1 MIFKKLNWLFLI
13 TLLII
18 LTIFIWITPPPLG
31 IDPNAWKLFAIF
43 SATILSILLNLLP
56 IIAASIIALAV
67 SVLSG
72 VVEPSKAYAG
82 FSESFI
88 LLIVAAFL
96 VSHAVHKSG
105 LGKRLSLHMIKVFG
119 KSTLGLGY
127 SVMLT
132 DLLIAPA
139 FPSNT
144 ARSGVLYPLVYG
156 LAHDCGSKVGDG
168 TQKKVGSYLMMTSM
182 AGLTVSSALWLTAMA
197 VNPVGAKIAE
207 TMGIHITFSSWL
219 IASIVPTLIAFMA
232 IPWVLYRIYPPQITQ
247 TPDAPANAQAML
259 DVMGPISRNEWITAG
274 VFCGMLILWSLSGFF
289 SIDKAAVA
297 FGGLGILIATRV
309 FSVED
314 FHSQGEALSTL
325 IWFAILFALST
336 QLAEM
341 GFMSAVANHFTSY
354 LSGMSWFSVYAL
366 LIVLYVAIHYFFVSQ
381 SAHLLALFGLFLNI
395 GISAGVPGE
404 LMAMMLLFATNFNAI
419 ITPQGSSANA
429 IYFSSGYITAR
440 EIYIYGGAVTLLN
453 LLIYLVIGTPW
464 ILAIIHT

>member
-1 MIFKKLNWLFLI
+1 MILNKSKWLLCIISLILFTLFLWNI
-13 TLLII
+13 
-18 LTIFIWITPPPLG
+18 PPPLN
-31 IDPNAWKLFAIF
+31 IDLKAWKLFAIF
-43 SATILSILLNLLP
+43 STTILSILLNLLP

-72 VVEPSKAYAG
+72 VVEPAKAYAG

-105 LGKRLSLHMIKVFG
+105 LGKRLSLYMIKRFG

-156 LAHDCGSKVGDG
+156 LSHDCGSKVGDG
-168 TQKKVGSYLMMTSM
+168 THKKVGSYLMMTSM

-197 VNPVGAKIAE
+197 VNPIGAKIAE
-207 TMGIHITFSSWL
+207 TMGVHITFSSWL
-219 IASIVPTLIAFMA
+219 MASSVPTMIAFMA
-232 IPWVLYRIYPPQITQ
+232 IPWVLYRIYPPELTS
-247 TPDAPANAQAML
+247 TPDAPINAQAML
-259 DVMGPISRNEWITAG
+259 KIMGPVSRNEWITAG
-274 VFCGMLILWSLSGFF
+274 VFLGMLTLWSLSGFF

-314 FHSQGEALSTL
+314 FRTQGEALSTL

-341 GFMSAVANHFTSY
+341 GFMSAVASHFTSY
-354 LSGMSWFSVYAL
+354 LIGMSWMAVYVL

-381 SAHLLALFGLFLNI
+381 SAHLLALFGLFLSI
-395 GISAGVPGE
+395 GLSAGVPGE

-440 EIYIYGGAVTLLN
+440 EIYVYGGAITLLN
-453 LLIYLVIGTPW
+453 LIIYLAIGTPW
-464 ILAIIHT
+464 IMAVTRS

>member
-1 MIFKKLNWLFLI
+1 MKQTTYRL
-13 TLLII
+13 
-18 LTIFIWITPPPLG
+18 LTIALLSLFTYLLWITPPPLQ
-31 IDPNAWKLFAIF
+31 IDPKAWKLFAIF
-43 SATILSILLNLLP
+43 SATILSILLNVLP
-56 IIAASIIALAV
+56 IIAASIIALAA

-72 VVEPSKAYAG
+72 VVESAKAYAG

-105 LGKRLSLHMIKVFG
+105 LGKRISLHMIKYFG

-168 TQKKVGSYLMMTSM
+168 THKKVGSYLMMTSM

-219 IASIVPTLIAFMA
+219 MASLVPTLAAFAA
-232 IPWVLYRIYPPQITQ
+232 IPWVLHRIYPPQLTS

-259 DVMGPISRNEWITAG
+259 TVMGPVSRNEWITAA
-274 VFCGMLILWSLSGFF
+274 VFIGMLLLWSLSGFF

-309 FSVED
+309 FTVED

-336 QLAEM
+336 QLSEM
-341 GFMSAVANHFTSY
+341 GFMSAVAGHFTTY
-354 LSGMSWFSVYAL
+354 LTGMSWMAVYTL
-366 LIVLYVAIHYFFVSQ
+366 LIALYVLIHYFFVSQ
-381 SAHLLALFGLFLNI
+381 SAHLLALFGLFLSI

-440 EIYIYGGAVTLLN
+440 EIYVYGGAVTLLN
-453 LLIYLVIGTPW
+453 LIIYLALGTPW
-464 ILAIIHT
+464 ILAITHP

>member
-1 MIFKKLNWLFLI
+1 MKQNTYRILAILLLSLFTYFL
-13 TLLII
+13 
-18 LTIFIWITPPPLG
+18 WIVPPPLH
-31 IDPNAWKLFAIF
+31 IDPKAWKLFAIF

-105 LGKRLSLHMIKVFG
+105 LGKRLSLHMIKIFG

-127 SVMLT
+127 SVILT

-207 TMGIHITFSSWL
+207 TMGVHITFTSWL
-219 IASIVPTLIAFMA
+219 MASIVPTLIAFIA
-232 IPWVLYRIYPPQITQ
+232 IPWVLYRIYPPELTQ
-247 TPDAPANAQAML
+247 TPDAPDNAQKML

-274 VFCGMLILWSLSGFF
+274 VFLGMLLLWSLSGFF
-289 SIDKAAVA
+289 PIDKAAVA

-314 FHSQGEALSTL
+314 FHTQGEALSTL

-354 LSGMSWFSVYAL
+354 LVGMSWMTVYIL
-366 LIVLYVAIHYFFVSQ
+366 LIALYVAIHYFFVSQ
-381 SAHLLALFGLFLNI
+381 SAHLLALFGLFLSI
-395 GISAGVPGE
+395 GMSAGVPGE

-419 ITPQGSSANA
+419 IAPQGSSANA

-453 LLIYLVIGTPW
+453 LLIYLAIGTPW
-464 ILAIIHT
+464 ILAIIHP

>member
-1 MIFKKLNWLFLI
+1 MKQS
-13 TLLII
+13 TLRII
-18 LTIFIWITPPPLG
+18 AISGVSFFAYVLWMMPPPLE
-31 IDPNAWKLFAIF
+31 IDPKAWKLFAIF

-72 VVEPSKAYAG
+72 IVESSKAYAG

-105 LGKRLSLHMIKVFG
+105 LGKRLSLHMIKRFG

-127 SVMLT
+127 SVILT

-168 TQKKVGSYLMMTSM
+168 THKKVGSYLMMTSM

-207 TMGIHITFSSWL
+207 TIGVHITFSSWL
-219 IASIVPTLIAFMA
+219 MASVVPTLIAFMA
-232 IPWVLYRIYPPQITQ
+232 IPWVLYRIYPPELTF
-247 TPDAPANAQAML
+247 TPDAPVNAQTML
-259 DVMGPISRNEWITAG
+259 KVMGPVSRNEWITAG
-274 VFCGMLILWSLSGFF
+274 VFLGMLVLWSLSGFL

-297 FGGLGILIATRV
+297 FGGLGILIAARV

-314 FHSQGEALSTL
+314 FRTQGEALSTL

-341 GFMSAVANHFTSY
+341 GFMSTVANHFTSY
-354 LSGMSWFSVYAL
+354 LIGMSWLSVYTL
-366 LIVLYVAIHYFFVSQ
+366 LIVLYVLIHYFFVSQ
-381 SAHLLALFGLFLNI
+381 SAHLLALFGLFLSI
-395 GISAGVPGE
+395 GVASGVPGE

-440 EIYIYGGAVTLLN
+440 EIYIYGGAITLLN
-453 LLIYLVIGTPW
+453 LIVYLAIGTPW
-464 ILAIIHT
+464 ILAITRQ

>member
-1 MIFKKLNWLFLI
+1 MKQKTYRIVAILSLFLFSYF
-13 TLLII
+13 L
-18 LTIFIWITPPPLG
+18 WITTPPLN
-31 IDPNAWKLFAIF
+31 IDPKAWKLFAIF

-56 IIAASIIALAV
+56 IIAAAIIALAV

-105 LGKRLSLHMIKVFG
+105 LGKRLSLHMIKLFG

-168 TQKKVGSYLMMTSM
+168 THKKVGSYLMMTSM

-207 TMGIHITFSSWL
+207 TMGIHITFTSWL
-219 IASIVPTLIAFMA
+219 MASMVPTLIAFMA
-232 IPWVLYRIYPPQITQ
+232 IPWVLYRIYPPELTA
-247 TPDAPANAQAML
+247 TPDAPANAQTML
-259 DVMGPISRNEWITAG
+259 NIMGPISRNEWITAG
-274 VFCGMLILWSLSGFF
+274 VFLGMLIMWSLSGFF
-289 SIDKAAVA
+289 SIDKTAVA

-325 IWFAILFALST
+325 IWFAILFGLST

-354 LSGMSWFSVYAL
+354 LVGLSWIAVYAL
-366 LIVLYVAIHYFFVSQ
+366 LIILYVAIHYFFVSQ
-381 SAHLLALFGLFLNI
+381 SAHLLALFGLFLSI
-395 GISAGVPGE
+395 GLSAGVPGE

-429 IYFSSGYITAR
+429 IYFSSGYITTR
-440 EIYIYGGAVTLLN
+440 EIYLYGGAITLLN
-453 LLIYLVIGTPW
+453 LIIYLAIGTPW
-464 ILAIIHT
+464 ILAIIHP

>member
-1 MIFKKLNWLFLI
+1 MILNKSKWLLYIISMILF
-13 TLLII
+13 TLYLW
-18 LTIFIWITPPPLG
+18 TTPPPLN
-31 IDPNAWKLFAIF
+31 IDPKAWKLFAIF

-72 VVEPSKAYAG
+72 IVEPAKAYAG

-105 LGKRLSLHMIKVFG
+105 LGKRLSLHMIKHFG

-182 AGLTVSSALWLTAMA
+182 AGLTVSSAMWLTAMA

-219 IASIVPTLIAFMA
+219 MASMVPTLIAFMA
-232 IPWVLYRIYPPQITQ
+232 IPWVLHRIYPPQLTS
-247 TPDAPANAQAML
+247 TPDAPANAQTML
-259 DVMGPISRNEWITAG
+259 NIMGPLSRNEWITAC
-274 VFCGMLILWSLSGFF
+274 VFLGMLILWSLSGFF

-297 FGGLGILIATRV
+297 FGGLGILIATKV
-309 FSVED
+309 FTAED

-354 LSGMSWFSVYAL
+354 LSEMSWMTVYTL

-381 SAHLLALFGLFLNI
+381 SAHLLALFGLFLSI
-395 GISAGVPGE
+395 GMSAGVPGE
-404 LMAMMLLFATNFNAI
+404 LMALMLLFATNFNAI

-429 IYFSSGYITAR
+429 IYLSSGYITAR

-453 LLIYLVIGTPW
+453 LIIYLTIGTPW
-464 ILAIIHT
+464 ILAIIHS

>member
-1 MIFKKLNWLFLI
+1 MPKNTLRIFTILA
-13 TLLII
+13 LLIYAYT
-18 LTIFIWITPPPLG
+18 LWTTPPPLD
-31 IDPNAWKLFAIF
+31 IDPSAWKLFAIF

-67 SVLSG
+67 SVLSD
-72 VVEPSKAYAG
+72 VVEPAKAYAG

-105 LGKRLSLHMIKVFG
+105 LGKRLSLHMIKRFG

-219 IASIVPTLIAFMA
+219 AASVVPTLIAFMA
-232 IPWVLYRIYPPQITQ
+232 IPWVLHRIYPPEVTS
-247 TPDAPANAQAML
+247 TPDAPENAQTML
-259 DVMGPISRNEWITAG
+259 NIMGPISRNEWITAA
-274 VFCGMLILWSLSGFF
+274 VFLGMLIAWSLSGFF

-354 LSGMSWFSVYAL
+354 LIGMSWMAVYAL
-366 LIVLYVAIHYFFVSQ
+366 LIVLYVTIHYFFVSQ
-381 SAHLLALFGLFLNI
+381 SAHLLALFGLFLSI
-395 GISAGVPGE
+395 GLSAGVPGE
-404 LMAMMLLFATNFNAI
+404 LMAMMLLFASNFNAI
-419 ITPQGSSANA
+419 ITPQGSSSNA
-429 IYFSSGYITAR
+429 IYLSSGYITAR
-440 EIYIYGGAVTLLN
+440 EIYIYGGAITFLN
-453 LLIYLVIGTPW
+453 LIIYLAIGTPW
-464 ILAIIHT
+464 ILAIIHP